1 MHFLTSLIHHRKYI
15 TLYLCIYF
23 LAGFNLNELKDKN
36 LVAFTQGWKEVLDMI
51 TSEKVHPR
59 VDSVW
64 QFEDIVDAFKQM
76 SERKNIG
83 KVVVK
88 P

>member
-1 MHFLTSLIHHRKYI
+1 MAT
-15 TLYLCIYF
+15 
-23 LAGFNLNELKDKN
+23 
-36 LVAFTQGWKEVLDMI
+36 FTQGWKEVLELI
-51 TSEKVHPR
+51 TAKKVHPR

-64 QFEDIVDAFKQM
+64 QFEDIVEALKQM